1 MNKDI
6 VLKRKSLLKDN
17 RPKKTKVGKESG
29 TMQRR
34 RQSCASGAIAPLDF
48 EKIAQLRGNC
58 TTLFKNS

>member
-34 RQSCASGAIAPLDF
+34 R
-48 EKIAQLRGNC
+48 
-58 TTLFKNS
+58 